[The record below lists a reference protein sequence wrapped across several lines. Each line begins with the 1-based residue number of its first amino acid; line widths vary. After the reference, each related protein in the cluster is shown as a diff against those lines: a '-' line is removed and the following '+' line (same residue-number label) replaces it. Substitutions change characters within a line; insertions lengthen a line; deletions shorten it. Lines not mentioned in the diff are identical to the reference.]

1 MANIMRVRTVRVLS
15 AVINRELDIEVRDRG
30 GPKDQT
36 ESGEKPGPADEE
48 QVEHRARR

>member
-1 MANIMRVRTVRVLS
+1 MSNMMHIRAFRVLS
-15 AVINRELDIEVRDRG
+15 AITGRELDIEVWDRG

-48 QVEHRARR
+48 HVA